1 MANLELFGVPIS
13 DSDPKDRLR
22 GALRGVK
29 AIIFDVDGVL
39 TDGQISFTESG
50 EEIRTFSI
58 RDGLAF
64 REALARGMKLGAISE
79 RDSKAALR
87 WLNEFGVTDVVL
99 GADDKLS
106 AYEQLKLR
114 FGLQDDECAYIGDDI
129 NDIPVLERA
138 GVSVTPV
145 SGIEYLRNRV
155 QYVSGYE
162 GGKGCVREIVEMVLA
177 LQEKWE
183 YFDE

>member
-1 MANLELFGVPIS
+1 
-13 DSDPKDRLR
+13 
-22 GALRGVK
+22 
-29 AIIFDVDGVL
+29 
-39 TDGQISFTESG
+39 
-50 EEIRTFSI
+50 
-58 RDGLAF
+58 
-64 REALARGMKLGAISE
+64 
-79 RDSKAALR
+79 
-87 WLNEFGVTDVVL
+87 VTDIVM
-99 GADDKLS
+99 GTDDKLS

-138 GVSVTPV
+138 GVSVTPI

-155 QYVSGYE
+155 QYTSGFE